1 MLKLSDDIFLK
12 VTTQVS
18 APLWRLLGSVVRKH
32 LRQSHFR
39 CGRGSG
45 SRGSGRNCKRGPGAV
60 WSPSFFLQEGEA
72 RECSLS
78 PRKFVG
84 VDPGLLL
91 ACLGVGLAGAVR
103 SRGGERRTHLCV
115 RSARGVGGGR
125 GSWFQ
130 VRGSVGAGVPLGSYA
145 CRLVVI

>member
-78 PRKFVG
+78 SRKFVG

-91 ACLGVGLAGAVR
+91 ACLGVGPAGAVSLPGR
-103 SRGGERRTHLCV
+103 GKADASLRSVGSWSWGRAGVAVPGSRGC
-115 RSARGVGGGR
+115 RS
-125 GSWFQ
+125 
-130 VRGSVGAGVPLGSYA
+130 
-145 CRLVVI
+145 